1 MMLGARFY
9 VDFSRVPRLSRTFS
23 AALLDE
29 ELSKRETLACLSN
42 RRRMS
47 PKPSPVL
54 RSPVLV
60 FEPDSAL
67 RALLVASLH
76 ELNFT
81 VIAANEEEF
90 PERLAE
96 ESCYAGVL
104 YSSALRSR
112 LDLKDLRQDRP
123 QEERWV
129 MMSPPEGTEE
139 MPEEKVEVLVQ
150 PFRTRDLEAA
160 MQGGESHP
168 EDAVLSFMRQREREF
183 GRFRRKESHLREAH
197 RHFKELERMKS
208 TFLSL
213 VSHELRTPLT
223 VISGNL
229 HVLRKLSLKWD
240 NQIATD
246 CLGSAH
252 EGTKRLSKLVDELL
266 RFTVS
271 APQKRDRWDLA
282 LTLRRLCGE
291 LAPVAQE
298 RGLQLS
304 LETVSLPIE
313 GDPAGL
319 PDALLQLVE
328 NALLFN
334 NPGGTVEVTGRRS
347 DDGDWVEVQVMDNGP
362 GIDQSEIEK
371 VFHPFY
377 QIADV
382 NTRSVEGLGIGLSL
396 ARRTI
401 ESHGGRLNLQS
412 TLGTGTCAIITL
424 PIHSQKRIPLPSEG
438 PILPPAANANAKDL
452 REYAQEIYELWEA
465 EQIKRR
471 HAEEQKLVLEQ
482 TFIETLVSLI
492 RMVDPRVSG
501 GTSQGERVLDY
512 ARAVARH
519 LDPTLLSRPE
529 FLYGLL
535 LYDIGKIGVTEAV
548 LSKTGGLTDKERRA
562 AQAHS
567 EIGADLLTSVGVLQ
581 PAIDA
586 VRSHHERWDGS
597 GYPDGL
603 KGQQIPILARII
615 AVVDSFDAMTVNRP
629 WREALSLDAARA
641 QVEQGAGTAFDPSVV
656 EAFGRGWGEIS
667 EVFTRANTS
676 SKLKSRLGSAMDAPL
691 STEGPLRA
699 FQ

>member
-1 MMLGARFY
+1 MPL
-9 VDFSRVPRLSRTFS
+9 
-23 AALLDE
+23 
-29 ELSKRETLACLSN
+29 
-42 RRRMS
+42 
-47 PKPSPVL
+47 
-54 RSPVLV
+54 PVLV
-60 FEPDSAL
+60 FEPDPAL
-67 RALLVASLH
+67 RALLISSLE
-76 ELNFT
+76 ELR
-81 VIAANEEEF
+81 IEPICANEDDF
-90 PERLAE
+90 AHLV
-96 ESCYAGVL
+96 ESQEAYEGVL
-104 YSSALRSR
+104 VSRALFARP
-112 LDLKDLRQDRP
+112 DLWAMRRGRP
-123 QEERWV
+123 ESERWV
-129 MMSPPEGTEE
+129 VMSAPEKIEE
-139 MPEEKVEVLVQ
+139 LTDKCLDVLVQ
-150 PFRTRDLEAA
+150 PFRTGDLEAA
-160 MQGGESHP
+160 LHGQQEQP
-168 EDAVLSFMRQREREF
+168 EDPTLHFMREREREF
-183 GRFRRKESHLREAH
+183 SKFRRKESQLREAH

-229 HVLRKLSLKWD
+229 HVLRKLSSKWD
-240 NQIATD
+240 NPIASE
-246 CLGSAH
+246 CVGSAH

-282 LTLRRLCGE
+282 LTLRRLVGE
-291 LAPVAQE
+291 LQAVAQE
-298 RGLQLS
+298 RGLKLTLDTPS
-304 LETVSLPIE
+304 LLVE

-334 NPGGTVEVTGRRS
+334 KAGGTVEVTGRRCPSGDLIEIRVS
-347 DDGDWVEVQVMDNGP
+347 DDGP
-362 GIDQSEIEK
+362 GIEQRELEK

-377 QIADV
+377 QVADV

-401 ESHGGRLNLQS
+401 EGHGGRLLLQS
-412 TLGTGTCAIITL
+412 TLGQGTCACITL
-424 PIHSQKRIPLPSEG
+424 PVHSQKRIPLPTRGSV
-438 PILPPAANANAKDL
+438 LPPPADADAKDL

-501 GTSQGERVLDY
+501 GGTSQGERVLDY

-519 LDPTLLSRPE
+519 LDPTLLARPE
-529 FLYGLL
+529 FSYGLL

-548 LSKTGGLTDKERRA
+548 LSKSGGLTDKERRA
-562 AQAHS
+562 AEAHS

-603 KGQQIPILARII
+603 KGQEIPILARII

-629 WREALSLDAARA
+629 WREALPLEEART
-641 QVEQGAGTAFDPSVV
+641 EIEEGSGSSFDPLVV
-656 EAFGRGWGEIS
+656 QAFGRAWGEVS
-667 EVFTRANTS
+667 EIFARAHAS
-676 SKLKSRLGSAMDAPL
+676 SKLKSRLGVSPEP
-691 STEGPLRA
+691 STP
-699 FQ
+699 

>member
-1 MMLGARFY
+1 M
-9 VDFSRVPRLSRTFS
+9 SR
-23 AALLDE
+23 
-29 ELSKRETLACLSN
+29 
-42 RRRMS
+42 
-47 PKPSPVL
+47 
-54 RSPVLV
+54 PVLV

-67 RALLVASLH
+67 CALLVASLQ
-76 ELNFT
+76 ELSFPV
-81 VIAANEEEF
+81 VIASEEE
-90 PERLAE
+90 ELTNLL
-96 ESCYAGVL
+96 STSTIYDGVL
-104 YSSALRSR
+104 FSHVLCSR
-112 LDLKDLRQDRP
+112 LDLEELRQSRP
-123 QEERWV
+123 HGERWV
-129 MMSPPEGTEE
+129 MMSPPEALDVLATES
-139 MPEEKVEVLVQ
+139 VEVLIQ
-150 PFRTRDLEAA
+150 PFRAVDLEAA
-160 MQGGESHP
+160 LCGGEQQP
-168 EDAVLSFMRQREREF
+168 EDAVLSFMREREREF
-183 GRFRRKESHLREAH
+183 SLFRRKESQLREAH
-197 RHFKELERMKS
+197 RHFKELERMKT

-229 HVLRKLSLKWD
+229 HVLRKLSSKWD

-252 EGTKRLSKLVDELL
+252 EGTKRLSRLVDELL

-271 APQKRDRWDLA
+271 APQMRDRWDLS
-282 LTLRRLCGE
+282 LTLRRLVGE
-291 LAPVAQE
+291 LEPLAQE
-298 RGLQLS
+298 RGIKLT
-304 LETVSLPIE
+304 LETTSLPVE

-334 NPGGTVEVTGRRS
+334 TAGGKVEVKGKRHPS
-347 DDGDWVEVQVMDNGP
+347 GDSVEISVVDDGP
-362 GIDQSEIEK
+362 GIDRQELER

-382 NTRSVEGLGIGLSL
+382 NTRSVEGLGIGLAL

-412 TLGTGTCAIITL
+412 HPGQGTRATITL
-424 PIHSQKRIPLPSEG
+424 PIHSQKRIPLPSQG
-438 PILPPAANANAKDL
+438 PPLPPPPDADLKVL
-452 REYAQEIYELWEA
+452 REYAQELYELWEA
-465 EQIKRR
+465 EQVKRR

-512 ARAVARH
+512 ARAIARH
-519 LDPTLLSRPE
+519 LDPSLLSRPE

-548 LSKTGGLTDKERRA
+548 LSKSGGLTDKERRA
-562 AQAHS
+562 AEAHS
-567 EIGADLLTSVGVLQ
+567 EIGAELLTSVGVLQ

-603 KGQQIPILARII
+603 KGQEIPILARII
-615 AVVDSFDAMTVNRP
+615 AVVDSFDAMTVDRP
-629 WREALSLDAARA
+629 WREALPLENARA
-641 QVEQGAGTAFDPSVV
+641 QIEEGSSIAFDPSVV
-656 EAFGRGWGEIS
+656 EAFCRAWS
-667 EVFTRANTS
+667 EVSEIFERANS
-676 SKLKSRLGSAMDAPL
+676 NLRPKSRLGAPPEPPVAVGAQPEAL
-691 STEGPLRA
+691 GSRNLEQATP
-699 FQ
+699 

>member
-1 MMLGARFY
+1 M
-9 VDFSRVPRLSRTFS
+9 SR
-23 AALLDE
+23 
-29 ELSKRETLACLSN
+29 
-42 RRRMS
+42 
-47 PKPSPVL
+47 
-54 RSPVLV
+54 PVLV
-60 FEPDSAL
+60 LEPDSAL
-67 RALLVASLH
+67 RALLLASLE
-76 ELNFT
+76 ELHIPAVT
-81 VIAANEEEF
+81 VSEEEF
-90 PERLAE
+90 HEKFQAGE
-96 ESCYAGVL
+96 TYSGVL
-104 YSSALRSR
+104 ISRSLRPR
-112 LDLKDLRQDRP
+112 LELENLLGNRP
-123 QEERWV
+123 EDERWV
-129 MMSPPEGTEE
+129 LMTPPDDLEE
-139 MPEEKVEVLVQ
+139 LAGETLRVLLQ
-150 PFRTRDLEAA
+150 PFRTDDLEAA
-160 MQGGESHP
+160 LQGRECRP
-168 EDAVLSFMRQREREF
+168 EDPVLSFMRQREREF
-183 GRFRRKESHLREAH
+183 ERFRRKESHLREAH

-229 HVLRKLSLKWD
+229 HVLRKLSSKWD
-240 NQIATD
+240 NQIASD

-282 LTLRRLCGE
+282 LTLRRLLGE
-291 LAPVAQE
+291 LAPMALE
-298 RGLQLS
+298 RGLKLS
-304 LETVSLPIE
+304 LETVPLPIE

-334 NPGGTVEVTGRRS
+334 NPGGKVDVVGRRPEL
-347 DDGDWVEVQVMDNGP
+347 DWVEVVVRDNGP
-362 GIDQSEIEK
+362 GIDKSELERI
-371 VFHPFY
+371 FHPFY
-377 QIADV
+377 QVADV

-401 ESHGGRLNLQS
+401 EAHGGRLSLHS
-412 TLGTGTCAIITL
+412 VLGEGTCVTITL
-424 PIHSQKRIPLPSEG
+424 PVHSQTRIPLPSKG
-438 PILPPAANANAKDL
+438 PTPPPPLDADAADL

-465 EQIKRR
+465 EKIQRR

-535 LYDIGKIGVTEAV
+535 LYDIGKIGVTETV

-562 AQAHS
+562 AEAHS

-629 WREALSLDAARA
+629 YRDALSLEAARA
-641 QVEQGAGTAFDPSVV
+641 QVEHGSGISFDPTVV
-656 EAFGRGWGEIS
+656 QAFCRAWQEIS
-667 EVFTRANTS
+667 EVFQRASAS
-676 SKLKSRLGSAMDAPL
+676 SKLRARSAL
-691 STEGPLRA
+691 T
-699 FQ
+699 

>member
-1 MMLGARFY
+1 MK
-9 VDFSRVPRLSRTFS
+9 LSN
-23 AALLDE
+23 LDTGE

-42 RRRMS
+42 RQRMF
-47 PKPSPVL
+47 
-54 RSPVLV
+54 RPVLV
-60 FEPDSAL
+60 FEPDLAMRALIVSAL
-67 RALLVASLH
+67 EELGRETVTASESTFPRALEDRTYSAVLFSSSLS
-76 ELNFT
+76 ESQQ
-81 VIAANEEEF
+81 
-90 PERLAE
+90 PEQ
-96 ESCYAGVL
+96 
-104 YSSALRSR
+104 
-112 LDLKDLRQDRP
+112 LKVDRD
-123 QEERWV
+123 QNERWV
-129 MMSPPEGTEE
+129 MMAGPDDLENLGPSAFP
-139 MPEEKVEVLVQ
+139 VLVQ
-150 PFRTRDLEAA
+150 PFRTRDLEAVL
-160 MQGGESHP
+160 QGDLPLP
-168 EDAVLSFMRQREREF
+168 EDAVLSFMREREREF
-183 GRFRRKESHLREAH
+183 ARFRRKESQLREAH

-229 HVLRKLSLKWD
+229 HVLKKLSSKWD
-240 NQIATD
+240 NQVASD
-246 CLGSAH
+246 CVGSAH

-271 APQKRDRWDLA
+271 APQKRDSWDLA

-291 LAPVAQE
+291 LGPVARE
-298 RGLQLS
+298 RGLKLS

-319 PDALLQLVE
+319 PDALLQLIE

-334 NPGGTVEVTGRRS
+334 KPGGKVEVVGRRAGSGEWVEVEVT
-347 DDGDWVEVQVMDNGP
+347 DDGP
-362 GIDQSEIEK
+362 GIEPSELER

-382 NTRSVEGLGIGLSL
+382 NTRHVEGLGIGLSL

-401 ESHGGRLNLQS
+401 EGHGGRLCLQS
-412 TLGTGTCAIITL
+412 APGQGTRASITL
-424 PIHSQKRIPLPSEG
+424 PTHSQLSLPLPSEG
-438 PILPPAANANAKDL
+438 PMPPPPSNADPRDL
-452 REYAQEIYELWEA
+452 REYAQELYELWEA
-465 EQIKRR
+465 EQVKRR

-519 LDPTLLSRPE
+519 LDPTLLSRQE

-562 AQAHS
+562 AEAHS
-567 EIGADLLTSVGVLQ
+567 EIGADLLSSVGVLQ

-603 KGQQIPILARII
+603 RGQEIPLLARII
-615 AVVDSFDAMTVNRP
+615 AVVDSFDAMTVDRP
-629 WREALSLDAARA
+629 WREAMTLEAARA
-641 QVEQGAGTAFDPSVV
+641 QIEQGAGTAFDPSVV
-656 EAFGRGWGEIS
+656 MAFGRGWEEIS
-667 EVFTRANTS
+667 EVFTRANA
-676 SKLKSRLGSAMDAPL
+676 SKPRARWATLEPAP
-691 STEGPLRA
+691 SEA
-699 FQ
+699 

>member
-1 MMLGARFY
+1 M
-9 VDFSRVPRLSRTFS
+9 
-23 AALLDE
+23 
-29 ELSKRETLACLSN
+29 
-42 RRRMS
+42 
-47 PKPSPVL
+47 
-54 RSPVLV
+54 
-60 FEPDSAL
+60 
-67 RALLVASLH
+67 RALLLASLQ
-76 ELNFT
+76 ELALP
-81 VIAANEEEF
+81 VIMVGEEEF
-90 PERLAE
+90 FEHLQAE
-96 ESCYAGVL
+96 DRYAGVL
-104 YSSALRSR
+104 FSRVLGSRDELAALRQS
-112 LDLKDLRQDRP
+112 RP

-129 MMSPPEGTEE
+129 MMSPPERLEDLAGVTH
-139 MPEEKVEVLVQ
+139 PILVQ

-160 MQGGESHP
+160 LWGQECHP
-168 EDAVLSFMRQREREF
+168 EDAVLLFMRDREREF
-183 GRFRRKESHLREAH
+183 SRFRRKESQLREAH

-229 HVLRKLSLKWD
+229 HVLRKLSMKWD
-240 NQIATD
+240 NPIASD
-246 CLGSAH
+246 CLSSAH
-252 EGTKRLSKLVDELL
+252 DGTKRLSKLVDELL

-282 LTLRRLCGE
+282 LTLRRLVGE
-291 LAPVAQE
+291 LEPVAQE
-298 RGLQLS
+298 RGLKLS
-304 LETVSLPIE
+304 LNTASLPIE

-334 NPGGTVEVTGRRS
+334 NPGGKVEVTGRRCEA
-347 DDGDWVEVQVMDNGP
+347 DDCVEVRVTDDGP
-362 GIDQSEIEK
+362 GIDHHEIEK

-377 QIADV
+377 QVADV

-401 ESHGGRLNLQS
+401 EGHGGRLTLQS
-412 TLGTGTCAIITL
+412 SPGLGTCAIITL
-424 PIHSQKRIPLPSEG
+424 PVHSQKRIPLPSDG
-438 PILPPAANANAKDL
+438 PIQPPPADADAKDL
-452 REYAQEIYELWEA
+452 REYAQELYELWEA
-465 EQIKRR
+465 EKVKRR

-567 EIGADLLTSVGVLQ
+567 EIGADLLSSVGVLQ

-603 KGQQIPILARII
+603 KGQEIPILARII
-615 AVVDSFDAMTVNRP
+615 AVVDSLDAMTVNRP
-629 WREALSLDAARA
+629 WREALTLDAARA
-641 QVEQGAGTAFDPSVV
+641 QIEQGAGTAFDPSVV
-656 EAFGRGWGEIS
+656 MAFGRAWEEIT
-667 EVFTRANTS
+667 EVFARANAS
-676 SKLKSRLGSAMDAPL
+676 NKLKSRITTSGEFQAVVKSGLADSPGILG
-691 STEGPLRA
+691 
-699 FQ
+699 

>member
-1 MMLGARFY
+1 M
-9 VDFSRVPRLSRTFS
+9 PR
-23 AALLDE
+23 
-29 ELSKRETLACLSN
+29 
-42 RRRMS
+42 
-47 PKPSPVL
+47 
-54 RSPVLV
+54 PVLV

-67 RALLVASLH
+67 RALLVASLQ
-76 ELNFT
+76 EL
-81 VIAANEEEF
+81 EF
-90 PERLAE
+90 PVIEADEDEFSAHLAGQQ
-96 ESCYAGVL
+96 SFAGVL
-104 YSSALRSR
+104 FANVLRSR
-112 LDLKDLRQDRP
+112 LDLDEIRQSRP
-123 QEERWV
+123 ADERWV
-129 MMSPPEGTEE
+129 VMASPEDKEE
-139 MPEEKVEVLVQ
+139 VAHQPLEVLIQ
-150 PFRTRDLEAA
+150 PFRACDLRVALL
-160 MQGGESHP
+160 GGEGQP
-168 EDAVLSFMRQREREF
+168 EDAMLCFMREREREF
-183 GRFRRKESHLREAH
+183 SRFRRKESQLREAH

-223 VISGNL
+223 LISGNL
-229 HVLRKLSLKWD
+229 HVLRKLSSKWD
-240 NQIATD
+240 NPIAAD
-246 CLGSAH
+246 CLGAAH
-252 EGTKRLSKLVDELL
+252 EGSKRLSKLVDELL

-282 LTLRRLCGE
+282 LTLRRLAGE

-298 RGLQLS
+298 RGLKLT
-304 LETVSLPIE
+304 LETMSLPIE

-319 PDALLQLVE
+319 PDAILQLVE
-328 NALLFN
+328 NALLFSN
-334 NPGGTVEVTGRRS
+334 LGGRVEITGRRAEA
-347 DDGDWVEVQVMDNGP
+347 GEWVEVRVRDDGP
-362 GIDQSEIEK
+362 GIDQKEMEK
-371 VFHPFY
+371 IFHPFY
-377 QIADV
+377 QVADV

-401 ESHGGRLNLQS
+401 EGHGGRLTLQS
-412 TLGTGTCAIITL
+412 AVGQGTCAIITL
-424 PIHSQKRIPLPSEG
+424 PVHSQTRIPLPSEG
-438 PILPPAANANAKDL
+438 PIQPPPLDADASDL
-452 REYAQEIYELWEA
+452 REYAQELYELWEA

-535 LYDIGKIGVTEAV
+535 LYDIGKIGVTESV
-548 LSKTGGLTDKERRA
+548 LSKTGGLTAKERRA
-562 AQAHS
+562 AEAHS
-567 EIGADLLTSVGVLQ
+567 EIGADLLSSVGVLQ

-629 WREALSLDAARA
+629 WREALPLDEARD
-641 QVEQGAGTAFDPSVV
+641 QIEQGSGAAFDPSVV
-656 EAFGRGWGEIS
+656 EAFCRAWGEIS
-667 EVFTRANTS
+667 EVFERANASTR
-676 SKLKSRLGSAMDAPL
+676 KSRLNASAEIPVP
-691 STEGPLRA
+691 TELRS
-699 FQ
+699 

>member
-1 MMLGARFY
+1 M
-9 VDFSRVPRLSRTFS
+9 SR
-23 AALLDE
+23 
-29 ELSKRETLACLSN
+29 
-42 RRRMS
+42 
-47 PKPSPVL
+47 
-54 RSPVLV
+54 PVLV
-60 FEPDSAL
+60 FEPDLAL
-67 RALLVASLH
+67 RALLVSSLE
-76 ELNFT
+76 ELDQKVVT
-81 VIAANEEEF
+81 ATEESF
-90 PERLAE
+90 PEQLASESFAAVLVSLSLGCRHNLE
-96 ESCYAGVL
+96 E
-104 YSSALRSR
+104 
-112 LDLKDLRQDRP
+112 LRQGRP
-123 QEERWV
+123 GDERWLAMV
-129 MMSPPEGTEE
+129 SPEQVEE
-139 MPEEKVEVLVQ
+139 LGETSLPILLQ

-160 MQGGESHP
+160 IQGQDGHP
-168 EDAVLSFMRQREREF
+168 EDAVLCFMREREREF
-183 GRFRRKESHLREAH
+183 TRFRRKESQLREAH

-229 HVLRKLSLKWD
+229 HVLRKLSSKWE
-240 NQIATD
+240 NPIAND

-282 LTLRRLCGE
+282 LTMRRLCGE
-291 LAPVAQE
+291 LGPMAQE
-298 RGLQLS
+298 RGVRLS

-319 PDALLQLVE
+319 PDALLQLIE

-334 NPGGTVEVTGRRS
+334 EAGGKVEVTGRRA
-347 DDGDWVEVQVMDNGP
+347 DDGDWVEIEVADNGP
-362 GIDQSEIEK
+362 GIPADELEK
-371 VFHPFY
+371 IFHPFY

-382 NTRSVEGLGIGLSL
+382 NTRSVEGLGIGLAL

-401 ESHGGRLNLQS
+401 ESHGGRLTLQS
-412 TLGTGTCAIITL
+412 TPGHGTRAIITL
-424 PIHSQKRIPLPSEG
+424 PVHSQTRIPLPGEG
-438 PILPPAANANAKDL
+438 PLPPPPADADAKDL
-452 REYAQEIYELWEA
+452 REYAQELYELWEA

-471 HAEEQKLVLEQ
+471 HAEEQKLVLEH

-519 LDPTLLSRPE
+519 LDPTLLSRQE

-562 AQAHS
+562 AEAHS
-567 EIGADLLTSVGVLQ
+567 EIGADLLSSVGVLQ

-603 KGQQIPILARII
+603 KGQEIPILARII
-615 AVVDSFDAMTVNRP
+615 AVVDSFDAMTVDRP
-629 WREALSLDAARA
+629 WREAMSLEAARA
-641 QVEQGAGTAFDPSVV
+641 QIEQGAGTAFDPSVV
-656 EAFGRGWGEIS
+656 MAFGRGWDEIS
-667 EVFTRANTS
+667 EVFARAS
-676 SKLKSRLGSAMDAPL
+676 ASIKLKSRLAEPALEAVTPA
-691 STEGPLRA
+691 EA
-699 FQ
+699 

>member
-1 MMLGARFY
+1 M
-9 VDFSRVPRLSRTFS
+9 SR
-23 AALLDE
+23 
-29 ELSKRETLACLSN
+29 
-42 RRRMS
+42 
-47 PKPSPVL
+47 
-54 RSPVLV
+54 PVLV

-67 RALLVASLH
+67 RALLVASLQ
-76 ELNFT
+76 ELDFP
-81 VIAANEEEF
+81 VIEANEDEF
-90 PERLAE
+90 PDFLSGQEAF
-96 ESCYAGVL
+96 AGVL
-104 YSSALRSR
+104 FSSALRSH
-112 LDLKDLRQDRP
+112 LDLDELRQARP
-123 QEERWV
+123 AGERWV
-129 MMSPPEGTEE
+129 VMVS
-139 MPEEKVEVLVQ
+139 PEEQEELAQQPLDVLIQ
-150 PFRTRDLEAA
+150 PFRACDLRAA
-160 MQGGESHP
+160 LSGGEVEP
-168 EDAVLSFMRQREREF
+168 EDALLAFMRKREREF
-183 GRFRRKESHLREAH
+183 SRFRRKESQLREAH

-223 VISGNL
+223 LISGNL
-229 HVLRKLSLKWD
+229 HVLRKLSSKWD
-240 NQIATD
+240 NPIAAD
-246 CLGSAH
+246 CLGAAH
-252 EGTKRLSKLVDELL
+252 EGSKRLSKLVDELL

-282 LTLRRLCGE
+282 LTLRRLVGE

-298 RGLQLS
+298 RGLTLT
-304 LETVSLPIE
+304 LETMSLPIE

-319 PDALLQLVE
+319 PDAILQLAE

-334 NPGGTVEVTGRRS
+334 NPGGRVEVIGRRAEG
-347 DDGDWVEVQVMDNGP
+347 GDWVEVTVRDDGP
-362 GIDQSEIEK
+362 GIDQTEIEK

-377 QIADV
+377 QVADV

-401 ESHGGRLNLQS
+401 EGHGGRL
-412 TLGTGTCAIITL
+412 TLRSAAGEGTCAIITL
-424 PIHSQKRIPLPSEG
+424 PVHSQIRIPLPSEG
-438 PILPPAANANAKDL
+438 PLLPPPADAGVHDL
-452 REYAQEIYELWEA
+452 REYAQELYELWEA

-535 LYDIGKIGVTEAV
+535 LYDIGKIGVTESV

-562 AQAHS
+562 AEAHS
-567 EIGADLLTSVGVLQ
+567 EIGADLLSSVGVLQ

-629 WREALSLDAARA
+629 WREALPLDEARD
-641 QVEQGAGTAFDPSVV
+641 QIEQGSGTTFDPSVV
-656 EAFGRGWGEIS
+656 DAFCRAWSEIS
-667 EVFTRANTS
+667 EVFERANASTR
-676 SKLKSRLGSAMDAPL
+676 KSRLNTSAEIPVP
-691 STEGPLRA
+691 SELRS
-699 FQ
+699 

>member
-1 MMLGARFY
+1 M
-9 VDFSRVPRLSRTFS
+9 SRP
-23 AALLDE
+23 
-29 ELSKRETLACLSN
+29 
-42 RRRMS
+42 
-47 PKPSPVL
+47 
-54 RSPVLV
+54 PVLV
-60 FEPDSAL
+60 FEPDPAL
-67 RALLVASLH
+67 RALLVASLQQL
-76 ELNFT
+76 ELT
-81 VIAANEEEF
+81 VIVADEEELS
-90 PERLAE
+90 ERLQSQ
-96 ESCYAGVL
+96 ESFAGVL
-104 YSSALRSR
+104 LSSALRSR
-112 LDLKDLRQDRP
+112 MDLDELRQSRP
-123 QEERWV
+123 PDERWLL
-129 MMSPPEGTEE
+129 MASPEDSAELALQPFH
-139 MPEEKVEVLVQ
+139 VLVQ
-150 PFRTRDLEAA
+150 PFRACDLQAA
-160 MQGGESHP
+160 LTGTEGDP
-168 EDAVLSFMRQREREF
+168 EDALLFFMREREREF
-183 GRFRRKESHLREAH
+183 SRFRRKESQLREAH

-229 HVLRKLSLKWD
+229 HVLRKLSAKWD
-240 NQIATD
+240 NPIASD
-246 CLGSAH
+246 CLGAAH
-252 EGTKRLSKLVDELL
+252 DGSKRLSKLVDELL

-282 LTLRRLCGE
+282 LTLRRLVGE

-298 RGLQLS
+298 RGLKLS
-304 LETVSLPIE
+304 LETQSLPIE

-319 PDALLQLVE
+319 PDAILQLVE

-334 NPGGTVEVTGRRS
+334 NPGGKVEVTGRRAE
-347 DDGDWVEVQVMDNGP
+347 GGNWVEVRVSDNGP
-362 GIDQSEIEK
+362 GIDQRELDKI
-371 VFHPFY
+371 FHPFY
-377 QIADV
+377 QVADV

-401 ESHGGRLNLQS
+401 EGHGGRLTLQS
-412 TLGTGTCAIITL
+412 TVGLGTCAIIAL
-424 PIHSQKRIPLPSEG
+424 PVHSQTRIPLPSEG
-438 PILPPAANANAKDL
+438 PIRPPSADADVNVL
-452 REYAQEIYELWEA
+452 REYAQELYELWEA

-535 LYDIGKIGVTEAV
+535 LYDIGKIGVTESV

-562 AQAHS
+562 AEAHS
-567 EIGADLLTSVGVLQ
+567 EIGADLLSSVGVLQ

-629 WREALSLDAARA
+629 WREALPPDEARA
-641 QVEQGAGTAFDPSVV
+641 QIEKGTGIAFDPSVV
-656 EAFGRGWGEIS
+656 EAFGRSWGEIS
-667 EVFTRANTS
+667 EVFERANTS
-676 SKLKSRLGSAMDAPL
+676 TKMKSRLNASAEMPVP
-691 STEGPLRA
+691 SELRS
-699 FQ
+699 

>member
-1 MMLGARFY
+1 M
-9 VDFSRVPRLSRTFS
+9 SRKPSQALSR
-23 AALLDE
+23 
-29 ELSKRETLACLSN
+29 
-42 RRRMS
+42 
-47 PKPSPVL
+47 
-54 RSPVLV
+54 PVLV
-60 FEPDSAL
+60 FEPDPAL
-67 RALLVASLH
+67 RALLVASLE
-76 ELNFT
+76 ELRLPSVCSSEDDFSQLLDD
-81 VIAANEEEF
+81 
-90 PERLAE
+90 PEP
-96 ESCYAGVL
+96 YAGVL
-104 YSSALRSR
+104 VSRALLSR
-112 LDLKDLRQDRP
+112 PDLWSLRRRRP
-123 QEERWV
+123 EGERWIV
-129 MMSPPEGTEE
+129 MTPPEKIEE
-139 MPEEKVEVLVQ
+139 LHEKCLNVLLQ
-150 PFRTRDLEAA
+150 PYRTGDVEAA
-160 MQGGESHP
+160 LNGSESP
-168 EDAVLSFMRQREREF
+168 SEDAVLLFMREREREF
-183 GRFRRKESHLREAH
+183 SKFRRKESQLREAH

-229 HVLRKLSLKWD
+229 HVLRKLSSKWD
-240 NQIATD
+240 NETASE

-282 LTLRRLCGE
+282 LTLRRLVGE
-291 LAPVAQE
+291 LKPVAQE
-298 RGLQLS
+298 RGLHLS
-304 LETVSLPIE
+304 LDTPSLHVE

-334 NPGGTVEVTGRRS
+334 KRGGTVEVIGRRCPS
-347 DDGDWVEVQVMDNGP
+347 GDLIEIQVNDDGP
-362 GIDQSEIEK
+362 GIDQRELEK

-377 QIADV
+377 QVADV

-401 ESHGGRLNLQS
+401 EGHGGRLLLQS
-412 TLGTGTCAIITL
+412 VVGEGTRACITL
-424 PIHSQKRIPLPSEG
+424 PVHSQKRIPLPSRG
-438 PILPPAANANAKDL
+438 AVLPPPADADAKDL

-519 LDPTLLSRPE
+519 LDPTLLARPE
-529 FLYGLL
+529 FSYGLL

-548 LSKTGGLTDKERRA
+548 LSKSGGLTAKERRA
-562 AQAHS
+562 AEAHS

-603 KGQQIPILARII
+603 KGQEIPILARII

-629 WREALSLDAARA
+629 WREALPFDEARA
-641 QVEQGAGTAFDPSVV
+641 QIEEGSGSSFDPLVV
-656 EAFGRGWGEIS
+656 QAFCRGWNEIS
-667 EVFTRANTS
+667 EIFSRAHAS
-676 SKLKSRLGSAMDAPL
+676 SKNKARLGVSSEAP
-691 STEGPLRA
+691 SPL
-699 FQ
+699 

>member
-1 MMLGARFY
+1 M
-9 VDFSRVPRLSRTFS
+9 SR
-23 AALLDE
+23 
-29 ELSKRETLACLSN
+29 
-42 RRRMS
+42 
-47 PKPSPVL
+47 
-54 RSPVLV
+54 PVLV
-60 FEPDSAL
+60 FEPDLAL
-67 RALLVASLH
+67 RALLVSSLQ
-76 ELNFT
+76 ELNRQVT
-81 VIAANEEEF
+81 TASEESLLEQLAEQSF
-90 PERLAE
+90 SAVLVSWSLVARHNLDELRQGRPEDERWLVMVCPERIE
-96 ESCYAGVL
+96 EL
-104 YSSALRSR
+104 TDSSLPI
-112 LDLKDLRQDRP
+112 LL
-123 QEERWV
+123 
-129 MMSPPEGTEE
+129 
-139 MPEEKVEVLVQ
+139 Q
-150 PFRTRDLEAA
+150 PFRPQDLEAA
-160 MQGGESHP
+160 LGGREGCP
-168 EDAVLSFMRQREREF
+168 EDPVLCFMREREREF
-183 GRFRRKESHLREAH
+183 SRFRRKESQLREAH

-229 HVLRKLSLKWD
+229 HVLRKLSSKWD
-240 NQIATD
+240 NPIAND

-291 LAPVAQE
+291 LALVAQE
-298 RGLQLS
+298 SGVRLS

-319 PDALLQLVE
+319 PDAVLQLIE

-334 NPGGTVEVTGRRS
+334 QPGGKVEVIGRRA
-347 DDGDWVEVQVMDNGP
+347 DEGDWVEIEVTDDGP
-362 GIDQSEIEK
+362 GIAPDELDK
-371 VFHPFY
+371 VFRPFY
-377 QIADV
+377 QVADV

-401 ESHGGRLNLQS
+401 ESHGGRL
-412 TLGTGTCAIITL
+412 TLSSAPGQGTRATITL
-424 PIHSQKRIPLPSEG
+424 PIHSQTRIPLPSDG
-438 PILPPAANANAKDL
+438 PVLPPPADADAKDL
-452 REYAQEIYELWEA
+452 REYAQELYELWEA

-519 LDPTLLSRPE
+519 LDPTLLSRQE

-567 EIGADLLTSVGVLQ
+567 EIGADLLSSVGVLQ

-603 KGQQIPILARII
+603 KGQEIPILARII
-615 AVVDSFDAMTVNRP
+615 AVVDSFDAMTVDRP
-629 WREALSLDAARA
+629 WREAMSLEAARA
-641 QVEQGAGTAFDPSVV
+641 QIEQGAGTAFDPSVV
-656 EAFGRGWGEIS
+656 MAFGRGWEEIS
-667 EVFTRANTS
+667 EVFARASAS
-676 SKLKSRLGSAMDAPL
+676 SKLRSRLSGPAMETTAPEEQESPSHVRESAPAA
-691 STEGPLRA
+691 SG
-699 FQ
+699 